1 MQKMKKESGITMT
14 VLVITIIV
22 LGIIGAVLISYSVVG
37 TKETKNKKYLAN
49 LQVVQHALYERYE
62 QYKVTNDASILVGE
76 STAKPSTS
84 FEWADNNAYWS
95 KNTAGERYYKLDAD
109 DLKELG
115 ISNIDDTEYI
125 VNYYTQEV
133 YDLTHRTT
141 SSGNDLYNMGK

>member
-62 QYKVTNDASILVGE
+62 QYKVTSDASLLVG
-76 STAKPSTS
+76 SAAHKPATS
-84 FEWADNNAYWS
+84 FNWADNNAYWL
-95 KNTAGERYYKLDAD
+95 KNSAGEKYYRLDAD
-109 DLKELG
+109 DLQALG

-125 VNYYTQEV
+125 VNYCTQEV
-133 YDLTHRTT
+133 YDITHQTT
-141 SSGNDLYNMGK
+141 SSGSVLYNMGK

>member
-62 QYKVTNDASILVGE
+62 QYKVTSDASLLVGT
-76 STAKPSTS
+76 TAHKPTTS
-84 FEWADNNAYWS
+84 FNWADNNAYWL
-95 KNTAGERYYKLDAD
+95 KNSAGEKYYRLDAD
-109 DLKELG
+109 DLQALG

-133 YDLTHRTT
+133 YDITHQTT
-141 SSGNDLYNMGK
+141 SSGSVLYNMGK